1 MDTIHVWL
9 GTISSSVEE
18 FNQYFAINPDDR
30 DAGISASQFDKD
42 VYIKQYDDDLIGVYY
57 QQDNDNLDNAIEEI
71 PTASADIEQLI
82 RDKCAELGIAKAN
95 AMFYYT
101 DADLEVSDVAKKY
114 NGLTYIGAF
123 DNSQV
128 ERVFNAF

>member
-18 FNQYFAINPDDR
+18 FNQYFAINPDDM

-42 VYIKQYDDDLIGVYY
+42 VYIKWYDDDLIGVYY

-123 DNSQV
+123 DNS
-128 ERVFNAF
+128 